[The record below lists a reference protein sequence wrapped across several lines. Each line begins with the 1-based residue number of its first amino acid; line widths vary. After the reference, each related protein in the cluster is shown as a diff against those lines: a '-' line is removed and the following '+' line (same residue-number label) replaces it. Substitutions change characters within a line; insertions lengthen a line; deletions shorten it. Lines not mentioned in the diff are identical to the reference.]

1 MSRCSKCSKTVLPE
15 NLIKQNSEI
24 RIMKNSNKL
33 IYIIRLLLLTS
44 FFMLPAMQ
52 AWSETR
58 YVSDELS
65 IPMRTGASNKHRIV
79 YFPKSG
85 TPLTVKEKSEDGNF
99 VHVTSPGGKEGWV
112 EVQYLMNQA
121 SARKRIVSVSK
132 KLEQSRALEKELK
145 QQVKELNAENR
156 ELTEQLKQ
164 GQREIKSQESSME
177 KLKRISA
184 NPVALANKNK
194 TLEDQLSKLTAS
206 NKMLT
211 EENDMLSNAS
221 AKDWFILGAAVSLGS
236 LLFGL
241 LITRINWKR
250 KRHSWGEF

>member
-1 MSRCSKCSKTVLPE
+1 M
-15 NLIKQNSEI
+15 QNSEI
-24 RIMKNSNKL
+24 HTMKNSNKF
-33 IYIIRLLLLTS
+33 IYIIRLLLLAS

-85 TPLTVKEKSEDGNF
+85 TPLTVKETSEDGNY
-99 VHVTSPGGKEGWV
+99 VHVSSPSGKEGWV
-112 EVQYLMNQA
+112 EAQYLMNQA
-121 SARKRIVSVSK
+121 SARDRIVTISK
-132 KLEQSRALEKELK
+132 RLEKSRALEKELK

-156 ELTEQLKQ
+156 ELTAQLKQ
-164 GQREIKSQESSME
+164 SQREIKSQESSMD

-206 NKMLT
+206 NKLLT
-211 EENDMLSNAS
+211 EENQQLSS
-221 AKDWFILGAAVSLGS
+221 ESTKDWFILGAAVSLGS

-250 KRHSWGEF
+250 KRHSWGDF

>member
-1 MSRCSKCSKTVLPE
+1 
-15 NLIKQNSEI
+15 
-24 RIMKNSNKL
+24 MKNSNKL
-33 IYIIRLLLLTS
+33 IHIIRLLLLTS
-44 FFMLPAMQ
+44 IFMLPAVQ

-85 TPLTVKEKSEDGNF
+85 TPLTVMETSEDGNY
-99 VHVTSPGGKEGWV
+99 VRVTSPGGKEGWV
-112 EVQYLMNQA
+112 ETQYLMNQA
-121 SARKRIVSVSK
+121 SARDRIVSVSK

-156 ELTEQLKQ
+156 ELTEQVKQ
-164 GQREIKSQESSME
+164 NQREIKSQESSMD

-194 TLEDQLSKLTAS
+194 ALEDEVSKLTSS
-206 NKMLT
+206 NKQLT
-211 EENDMLSNAS
+211 DENDMLTNES
-221 AKDWFILGAAVSLGS
+221 AKDWFVLGAVVSLGS

-250 KRHSWGEF
+250 KRSWGDF

>member
-1 MSRCSKCSKTVLPE
+1 
-15 NLIKQNSEI
+15 
-24 RIMKNSNKL
+24 MKNSNKL
-33 IYIIRLLLLTS
+33 IYIIRLLLLTPV
-44 FFMLPAMQ
+44 FMLPAMQ

-85 TPLTVKEKSEDGNF
+85 TPLTVKEVSEDSNF

-112 EVQYLMNQA
+112 ETQYLMNKA
-121 SARKRIVSVSK
+121 SARDRIVSVNK
-132 KLEQSRALEKELK
+132 RLEKSRAEAKELK
-145 QQVKELNAENR
+145 QQVKELDTQNR
-156 ELTEQLKQ
+156 ELTAQLKQ
-164 GQREIKSQESSME
+164 NLREIKSQESSME

-194 TLEDQLSKLTAS
+194 SLEDQLSKLTAS
-206 NKMLT
+206 NALLT
-211 EENDMLSNAS
+211 EENEELKDESTQ
-221 AKDWFILGAAVSLGS
+221 DWFILGAAVSLGS

-250 KRHSWGEF
+250 KRQSWGDF

>member
-1 MSRCSKCSKTVLPE
+1 
-15 NLIKQNSEI
+15 
-24 RIMKNSNKL
+24 MKNSNKL

-52 AWSETR
+52 AWAETR

-85 TPLTVKEKSEDGNF
+85 TPLTVKETSEDGNY

-112 EVQYLMNQA
+112 ESQYLMKQA
-121 SARKRIVSVSK
+121 SARDRIVSVSK

-164 GQREIKSQESSME
+164 SQREIKSQESSME

-194 TLEDQLSKLTAS
+194 TLEDQVSKLTAS
-206 NKMLT
+206 NKLLT

-241 LITRINWKR
+241 LITRINWRR
-250 KRHSWGEF
+250 KRHSWGDF

>member
-1 MSRCSKCSKTVLPE
+1 
-15 NLIKQNSEI
+15 
-24 RIMKNSNKL
+24 MKNSNKL
-33 IYIIRLLLLTS
+33 IHIIRLLLLTS

-65 IPMRTGASNKHRIV
+65 IPMRTGASSKHRIV

-85 TPLTVKEKSEDGNF
+85 TPLTVKETSDDGNF
-99 VHVTSPGGKEGWV
+99 VHVSSPGGKEGWV
-112 EVQYLMNQA
+112 ETQYLMKQA
-121 SARKRIVSVSK
+121 SARNRIVSVSK
-132 KLEQSRALEKELK
+132 KLEQSRAK
-145 QQVKELNAENR
+145 VKELRKKLSEIESQNK
-156 ELTEQLKQ
+156 ELGTQVKTS
-164 GQREIKSQESSME
+164 QREIKSQESSME

-194 TLEDQLSKLTAS
+194 SLEDQLSRLTAS
-206 NKMLT
+206 NAMLT
-211 EENDMLSNAS
+211 EENEQLTDESTQ
-221 AKDWFILGAAVSLGS
+221 DWFILGAAVSLGS

-250 KRHSWGEF
+250 KRHSWGDF

>member
-1 MSRCSKCSKTVLPE
+1 M
-15 NLIKQNSEI
+15 N
-24 RIMKNSNKL
+24 NSNIL
-33 IYIIRLLLLTS
+33 IYSIRLLLLTS

-52 AWSETR
+52 AWSDTR

-65 IPMRTGASNKHRIV
+65 IPMRTGASNQHRIV

-85 TPLTVKEKSEDGNF
+85 TPLTVLETSDDGVF
-99 VHVTSPGGKEGWV
+99 ARVSSPGGKEGWV
-112 EVQYLMNQA
+112 ETQYLMSQA
-121 SARKRIVSVSK
+121 SARDRIVSVSK
-132 KLEQSRALEKELK
+132 QLENSRALEKELK

-156 ELTEQLKQ
+156 ELTEQVKQ
-164 GQREIKSQESSME
+164 FQREIKSQESSMD

-194 TLEDQLSKLTAS
+194 SLEDQLSKITSS
-206 NKMLT
+206 NKLLT
-211 EENDMLSNAS
+211 EENEQLKDEST
-221 AKDWFILGAAVSLGS
+221 KDWFILGAAVSLGS

>member
-1 MSRCSKCSKTVLPE
+1 
-15 NLIKQNSEI
+15 
-24 RIMKNSNKL
+24 MKNSNKFV
-33 IYIIRLLLLTS
+33 YIIRLLFLTS
-44 FFMLPAMQ
+44 FFMLPAVQ

-85 TPLTVKEKSEDGNF
+85 TPLTVMETSEDGNY
-99 VHVTSPGGKEGWV
+99 VRVTSPGGKEGWV
-112 EVQYLMNQA
+112 ETQYLMNQA
-121 SARKRIVSVSK
+121 SARDRIVSVSK
-132 KLEQSRALEKELK
+132 RLEQSRELEKELK

-156 ELTEQLKQ
+156 ELTEQVKQ
-164 GQREIKSQESSME
+164 FQREIKSQESSME

-194 TLEDQLSKLTAS
+194 ALEDQVSKLTAS
-206 NKMLT
+206 NKQLSD
-211 EENDMLSNAS
+211 ENDMLTNAS
-221 AKDWFILGAAVSLGS
+221 AKDWFILGAVVSLGS

-250 KRHSWGEF
+250 KRSWGDF

>member
-85 TPLTVKEKSEDGNF
+85 TPLTIKETSEDGSF
-99 VHVTSPGGKEGWV
+99 VHVSSPGGKEGWV
-112 EVQYLMNQA
+112 ETQYLMNQA

>member
-1 MSRCSKCSKTVLPE
+1 
-15 NLIKQNSEI
+15 
-24 RIMKNSNKL
+24 MKNSNKL
-33 IYIIRLLLLTS
+33 IHIIRLLLLTS
-44 FFMLPAMQ
+44 IFMLPAVQ

-85 TPLTVKEKSEDGNF
+85 TPLTVKETSEDGNY
-99 VHVTSPGGKEGWV
+99 VLVTSPGGKEGWV
-112 EVQYLMNQA
+112 EAQYLMNQA
-121 SARKRIVSVSK
+121 SARDRIVSVSK

-156 ELTEQLKQ
+156 ELSEQVKQ
-164 GQREIKSQESSME
+164 FQREIKSQESSME

-194 TLEDQLSKLTAS
+194 SLEDQLSKVTS
-206 NKMLT
+206 TNKLLT
-211 EENDMLSNAS
+211 EENEHLKDAS
-221 AKDWFILGAAVSLGS
+221 TKDWFILGAAVSLGS

-250 KRHSWGEF
+250 KRHSWGDF

>member
-1 MSRCSKCSKTVLPE
+1 
-15 NLIKQNSEI
+15 
-24 RIMKNSNKL
+24 MKNSNKF
-33 IYIIRLLLLTS
+33 IYIIRLLFLTS
-44 FFMLPAMQ
+44 FFMLPAVQ
-52 AWSETR
+52 AWSDTR

-85 TPLTVKEKSEDGNF
+85 TPLTVMETSEDGNY
-99 VHVTSPGGKEGWV
+99 VRVTSPGGKEGWV
-112 EVQYLMNQA
+112 ETQYLMNQA
-121 SARKRIVSVSK
+121 SARDRIVSVSK
-132 KLEQSRALEKELK
+132 RLEKSRELEKQLK

-156 ELTEQLKQ
+156 ELTEQVKQ
-164 GQREIKSQESSME
+164 FQREIKSQESSMD

-194 TLEDQLSKLTAS
+194 ALEDEVSKLTSS
-206 NKMLT
+206 NKQLSD
-211 EENDMLSNAS
+211 ENDMLTNES
-221 AKDWFILGAAVSLGS
+221 AKDWFVLGAVVSLGS

-250 KRHSWGEF
+250 KRSWGDF